1 MTVTGKIQKY
11 VMRDI
16 SIQELQLESAESI
29 ETA

>member
-1 MTVTGKIQKY
+1 MTVTGKIQKF

-16 SIQELQLESAESI
+16 SIRELELEGVANI